1 MQINANTTIL
11 PTTITSQDLKKG
23 LESGKIQE
31 VEGKTAET
39 VANTTTNNLS
49 KAGIEMLTKS
59 STETV
64 HTAENAV
71 RVTTSEGT
79 QGLLK
84 SLEQLVN
91 LEKYKLP
98 EASKELI
105 TAFIKSHT
113 ASSEI
118 KDGLSLAIQSQ
129 KDLAKTLLNLSS
141 GILTDLFSTEDLA
154 DTNATTQKQVLEK
167 FAQRI
172 ESFLKQAELPAK
184 AELPDISL
192 TKNPEQSSAKDATVT
207 TLPKEQ
213 LPTVSENTL
222 ATTKEKLPAES
233 GKTSLPAEQASKL
246 GEEQQKNLKTAPEN
260 LGQKAETNKTLGAE
274 KPAQPL
280 NESTLKLASEQNAK
294 NPPKAMEAG
303 SNEKASSLTS
313 KNPEA
318 TLKGEVVLPSKSAE
332 TTIAKEKPL
341 EATISKNP
349 AETKENS
356 VAKESSAKELLM
368 AKDAQTTGNLTNT
381 RQAAADKYELLQPKL
396 NNNSNLGQ
404 NSNGQ
409 TQTVTN
415 LVKKLVLLEETLKQ
429 SNVLKNETLEKFLT
443 GKAALS
449 ASEQNEIGSKLK
461 EFLPRLLSPKE
472 GQSVENL
479 IKDIMSKNKLPNTE
493 AGENAALTKLL
504 ENASK
509 LNNIQKQVG
518 NLTENIK
525 EMASSLVKN
534 LNVGSEQTNKSL
546 QGSFVL
552 LMNLAEDQ
560 PAKPVYV
567 HLYHEREGK
576 ADNKQELQT
585 QTWLKVSLDY
595 EYSGLVTAIFHLWQ
609 GNVLDIKVNFPEVEA
624 ADCFNSFV
632 PEIIENMSSSKLQ
645 LNNITLAR

>member
-11 PTTITSQDLKKG
+11 PTNITSQDLKKG

-154 DTNATTQKQVLEK
+154 DTNANTQKQVLEK

-184 AELPDISL
+184 AELPDIDL
-192 TKNPEQSSAKDATVT
+192 TKHPEQSSAKDATVT

-213 LPTVSENTL
+213 LPTLSENAL
-222 ATTKEKLPAES
+222 STTKEKLPTES

-246 GEEQQKNLKTAPEN
+246 GEEQQKNLKTALEN
-260 LGQKAETNKTLGAE
+260 LGQKTDSNKTLGTE
-274 KPAQPL
+274 KPAQIL
-280 NESTLKLASEQNAK
+280 NESTLKLANEQNPK

-303 SNEKASSLTS
+303 SDEKASSLTS

-318 TLKGEVVLPSKSAE
+318 ILKGEVVLPSKSAE
-332 TTIAKEKPL
+332 TTIAKDKL
-341 EATISKNP
+341 FEATIGKNTT
-349 AETKENS
+349 ETKENF

-404 NSNGQ
+404 NNNGQ

-429 SNVLKNETLEKFLT
+429 SNVLKNDTLEKFLT
-443 GKAALS
+443 GKAVLS

-461 EFLPRLLSPKE
+461 EFLPRFLSPKE

-632 PEIIENMSSSKLQ
+632 PEIIENISSSKLQ

>member
-11 PTTITSQDLKKG
+11 PTNITSQDLKKG

-154 DTNATTQKQVLEK
+154 DANANTQKQVLEK

-184 AELPDISL
+184 AELPDIGL
-192 TKNPEQSSAKDATVT
+192 TKNLEQNTKDATAA

-213 LPTVSENTL
+213 LPTVSENSL

-246 GEEQQKNLKTAPEN
+246 GEDQQKNLKTAPEN
-260 LGQKAETNKTLGAE
+260 LGQKTENNKTLGTE
-274 KPAQPL
+274 KPAQIL

-303 SNEKASSLTS
+303 PNEKASSLTF
-313 KNPEA
+313 KNPET
-318 TLKGEVVLPSKSAE
+318 TLKGEVALPSKSAE
-332 TTIAKEKPL
+332 TTIAKDKPL

-356 VAKESSAKELLM
+356 VAKESLAKELLT
-368 AKDAQTTGNLTNT
+368 AKEAQTTGNLTNT

-404 NSNGQ
+404 NNNGQ

-429 SNVLKNETLEKFLT
+429 SNVLKNDTLEKFLT
-443 GKAALS
+443 GKAVLS

-479 IKDIMSKNKLPNTE
+479 IKDIMSKNKLQNTE

-632 PEIIENMSSSKLQ
+632 PEIIENISSSKLQ